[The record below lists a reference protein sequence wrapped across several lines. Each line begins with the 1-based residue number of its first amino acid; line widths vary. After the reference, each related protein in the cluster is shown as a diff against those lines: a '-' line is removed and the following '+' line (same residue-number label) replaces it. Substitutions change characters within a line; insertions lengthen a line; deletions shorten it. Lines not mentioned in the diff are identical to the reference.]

1 MSKISVLTPTIRPE
15 GLRMVA
21 RCLKRQD
28 FTDWEWVVVA
38 PKKMLPEIE
47 RNLVNY
53 PHPILIA
60 EPPKRKGDFYNLN
73 KAWNKAY
80 GRARGE
86 LIVNIVD
93 LIWFEPDTLTRLW
106 NHYQAN
112 PKAIITTIGH
122 QYKKEVKG
130 KPEQIMWVDP
140 RARLDLGTFYEV
152 DPNEMEMCLCSIPRQ
167 AIADCG
173 GLDEKFDAG
182 AAISEKEM
190 CWRLD
195 KLDYKFFIS
204 QTIEYRALYHPRLS
218 NNWDKYYKISFE
230 IYRGCMNQIRNGTR
244 ELNVGYVKY

>member
-1 MSKISVLTPTIRPE
+1 MITVITPSCRPK
-15 GLRMVA
+15 GLKMVG

-28 FTDWEWVVVA
+28 FTEWEWIIVA
-38 PKKMLPEIE
+38 PKDMLLDIE
-47 RNLVNY
+47 RELVGY
-53 PHPILIA
+53 PRHKLIA

-80 GRARGE
+80 SRAKGK
-86 LIVNIVD
+86 LIVNVVD
-93 LIWFEPDTLTRLW
+93 MVWFPPDVLTRLW

-130 KPEQIMWVDP
+130 KPEQIMWADP
-140 RARLDLGTFYEV
+140 RARTDFGTFYEV

-167 AIADCG
+167 AIDDCG
-173 GLDEKFDAG
+173 GLDEKFDLG

-195 KLDYKFFIS
+195 KLGYKFFIEQS
-204 QTIEYRALYHPRLS
+204 IEYRALYHPRLS
-218 NNWDKYYKISFE
+218 NDWDKYYKISSE
-230 IYRGCMNQIRNGTR
+230 IYRDYMNQIRNGTR
-244 ELNVGYVKY
+244 ELNVGFVKY